1 MNRQME
7 NIDSQQKASVSLFI
21 VIFATLLIS
30 VVIISFTR
38 IMLQQQDQATD
49 TDLSNSAYDSALA
62 GVEDAKRALLK
73 YQNLCASGDTIACA
87 KSLDLFNN
95 GKCNDAISIL
105 SDITQKDSEVGVVN
119 GTDSVNDAKLNQAY
133 TCVKILLNT
142 PDYLGELLNNKS
154 NIIPLVGEKP
164 FSAVRIEWFSADD
177 VRSNAYKAMIDSQ
190 SPWYLPQSFATY
202 QPPIMRSQLIEFSP
216 NSTNLSALDGNVN
229 GSSGSNTLFLYPN
242 LSGLSSLS
250 YTSDSRTVGAKYA
263 QSVGCVRDITAVRY
277 SCAATVSVGS
287 SIDSNVT
294 NAFMRLTALYAKTQY
309 RITLLDSSG
318 QSVNF
323 NTVQPEIDSTGRA
336 DNMFRRVKSRVE
348 LTDINFP
355 YPEAAVD
362 VTGNFCKKFYVTND
376 PNDYYNP
383 NDCTP

>member
-1 MNRQME
+1 MNKQVRDI
-7 NIDSQQKASVSLFI
+7 NNRQKASVSLFI

-73 YQNLCASGDTIACA
+73 YQSLCASGDAIACN

-105 SDITQKDSEVGVVN
+105 SDITEKDNEVGVVN
-119 GTDSVNDAKLNQAY
+119 GTDSVNDSKLNQAY

-164 FSAVRIEWFSADD
+164 FSSVRIEWFSADD
-177 VRSNAYKAMIDSQ
+177 VRSNAYNAVIASQ

-202 QPPIMRSQLIEFSP
+202 QPPVMRSQLIEFKP
-216 NSTNLSALDGNVN
+216 NSTNLGALDGNVN

-242 LSGLSSLS
+242 SSGLSSLS
-250 YTSDSRTVGAKYA
+250 YTSDSRMVGAKYA
-263 QSVGCVRDITAVRY
+263 QSVGCVRNITTVRY
-277 SCAATVSVGS
+277 SCTAMISVGS
-287 SIDSNVT
+287 SIDSSVT

-309 RITLLDSSG
+309 RITLLDGSG
-318 QSVNF
+318 QPVSF

-362 VTGNFCKKFYVTND
+362 VTGSFCKKFFVTND